1 MLKSVK
7 ETRKLFNIEG
17 LHNGKVNI
25 QTSTELLSL
34 PENKQVEVLNSHME
48 NLRKDL
54 ARYQKSNKAGSYFR
68 DNEIDRVQIQLLIE
82 VIEGLLAQV
91 EGS

>member
-7 ETRKLFNIEG
+7 ETRKLFHIEG
-17 LHNGKVNI
+17 LHDGQVNI
-25 QTSTELLSL
+25 KTSRDLLSL
-34 PENKQVEVLNSHME
+34 PENKQVEVLNAHLE

-54 ARYQKSNKAGSYFR
+54 ARYQNLKKAGPYFR
-68 DNEIDRVQIQLLIE
+68 DNDIDRVQIQLLIE

-91 EGS
+91 